1 MKYYQLTG
9 DRKFLAR
16 IPDAIQW
23 LESCRLPAEQSL
35 GGTRTHATFIEI
47 GTNKGLYAHR
57 KGTGVKDGHYWWD
70 YNDNNLLAHYGGK
83 TNINIQFLKDEYQ
96 RVNALSAEEAT
107 RNSPLKAGMIKDGSL
122 PQTQLPLAL
131 SGGSVPDVTM
141 VSDILK
147 ALDQGR
153 WLVKHIQISRP
164 YSVLPDGSEMNTAK
178 LSDENGKGIVD
189 SSEQQYISTRE
200 YEKNMGLLI
209 RYLKK

>member
-23 LESCRLPAEQSL
+23 LESCRLPIEKSL
-35 GGTRTHATFIEI
+35 GGTRTHATFVEL
-47 GTNKGLYAHR
+47 GTNKSLYAHR
-57 KGTGVKDGHYWWD
+57 KGTGVKDGQYWWD
-70 YNDNNLLAHYGGK
+70 YDDNNLLAHYGGK
-83 TNINIQFLKDEYQ
+83 TNINIQFLKDEFQ
-96 RVNALSAEEAT
+96 RVNALSSEEAT
-107 RNSPLKAGMIKDGSL
+107 RNSPLKAGISKDGIL
-122 PQTQLPLAL
+122 PQSQFIAA
-131 SGGSVPDVTM
+131 SSNSVIPDETT
-141 VSDILK
+141 ILGIIK
-147 ALDQGR
+147 ALDQDR

-209 RYLKK
+209 RYLKR

>member
-1 MKYYQLTG
+1 
-9 DRKFLAR
+9 
-16 IPDAIQW
+16 
-23 LESCRLPAEQSL
+23 
-35 GGTRTHATFIEI
+35 
-47 GTNKGLYAHR
+47 
-57 KGTGVKDGHYWWD
+57 
-70 YNDNNLLAHYGGK
+70 
-83 TNINIQFLKDEYQ
+83 EYQ

-107 RNSPLKAGMIKDGSL
+107 RNSPLKAGMIKDGTL
-122 PQTQLPLAL
+122 PQTQFQTTSS
-131 SGGSVPDVTM
+131 SGMVPDDTI
-141 VSDILK
+141 VSGIIK
-147 ALDQGR
+147 ALDQDR